1 MKYLVSLYMA
11 FAFIATNASA
21 NPALEDLL
29 MGSMKKL
36 NFHAAAKDMPE
47 AEFQT
52 FDGAPATLAA
62 YEGKHIVLNFWA
74 TWCAPCRK
82 EMPMLQ
88 ELQAE
93 FGGEDFA
100 VVTIATGR
108 NNPAAMRKFFDDIGV
123 ENLPLYRDPKQ
134 ILSRQIGVL
143 GLPATLILDPQG
155 REIARMVGDA
165 EWNSPSAKAMISALL
180 TP

>member
-1 MKYLVSLYMA
+1 
-11 FAFIATNASA
+11 
-21 NPALEDLL
+21 
-29 MGSMKKL
+29 MKKL
-36 NFHAAAKDMPE
+36 NFHATAKDMPE

-52 FDGAPATLAA
+52 FDGAPATLEA

-93 FGGEDFA
+93 FGGGDFA

-165 EWNSPSAKAMISALL
+165 EWNSPSAKVMIGALL
-180 TP
+180 AP

>member
-1 MKYLVSLYMA
+1 MKYLVPLYMA
-11 FAFIATNASA
+11 FALIATNAAA
-21 NPALEDLL
+21 NPVLEEFL

-52 FDGAPATLAA
+52 FDGAPATLET
-62 YEGKHIVLNFWA
+62 YEGKHVVFNFWA

-93 FGGEDFA
+93 FGGENFA

-108 NNPAAMRKFFDDIGV
+108 NNPAAMRKFFADIAV

-134 ILSRQIGVL
+134 IMSRQIGVL

-165 EWNSPSAKAMISALL
+165 EWDSPSAKAMISALL

>member
-1 MKYLVSLYMA
+1 
-11 FAFIATNASA
+11 
-21 NPALEDLL
+21 

-52 FDGAPATLAA
+52 FDGAPATLET
-62 YEGKHIVLNFWA
+62 YEGKHVVLNFWA

-93 FGGEDFA
+93 FGGENFA

-108 NNPAAMRKFFDDIGV
+108 NNPAAMRKFFADIAV

-134 ILSRQIGVL
+134 IMSRQIGVL